1 MAQDQSKSQ
10 ELNDLYSQLINFETA
25 RQPFDQRFQQVIDMH
40 RAHGHHGDFPRGI
53 GFDPHDM
60 HNWQR
65 WSEHFKHHFREPVR
79 NVLITIQK
87 NPGINARTISGEL
100 DLLPGTLSKYLK
112 ALIGRRL
119 VKEETNPDNRRE
131 KFYYLTDN
139 GKWLLSLVQDVQSD
153 DQQAKTAVFDEFNED
168 EQAVIIR
175 FLLAMRHRND
185 D

>member
-10 ELNDLYSQLINFETA
+10 ELNDLYSQLISFETA
-25 RQPFDQRFQQVIDMH
+25 RQPFDQRFKQVIDMH
-40 RAHGHHGDFPRGI
+40 RAHGHHGDFP
-53 GFDPHDM
+53 FDSHDM
-60 HNWQR
+60 HNWQH
-65 WSEHFKHHFREPVR
+65 WSEHFNHHFREPVR
-79 NVLITIQK
+79 NVLSTIQK
-87 NPGINARTISGEL
+87 NPGINARTISGKL
-100 DLLPGTLSKYLK
+100 NLLPGTLSKYLK
-112 ALIGRRL
+112 ALIGRHL

-139 GKWLLSLVQDVQSD
+139 GEWLLALVQGAQSD
-153 DQQAKTAVFDEFNED
+153 DQQAKIAVFDEFNGD